1 MVFILDENELL
12 EIKEEIEKEF
22 PNDMALQQVHIARKL
37 LAMEAKK
44 KGIKYIDYIM
54 SITKD
59 IKTVQ

>member
-1 MVFILDENELL
+1 LVFILDENELL